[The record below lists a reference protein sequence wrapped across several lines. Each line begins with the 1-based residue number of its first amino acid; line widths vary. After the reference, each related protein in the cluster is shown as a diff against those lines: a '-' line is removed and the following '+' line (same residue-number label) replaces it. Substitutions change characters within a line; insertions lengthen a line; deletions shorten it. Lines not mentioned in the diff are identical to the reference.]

1 MINRIAVV
9 AAMAAILAVAGQ
21 AGAESRFQR
30 TAKRLELEMKQCI
43 GRAAG
48 RASGQSEATRDT
60 VADFAARQCEA
71 NYVKKT
77 TQAKIMEP
85 AQARVEVNMAA
96 YQLAERVLSH

>member
-1 MINRIAVV
+1 MSMRVW
-9 AAMAAILAVAGQ
+9 LALSVSLVLAGQ

-30 TAKRLELEMKQCI
+30 TAKRLELEMKQCV

-60 VADFAARQCEA
+60 VADFAARQCEGD
-71 NYVKKT
+71 YVKKT
-77 TQAKIMEP
+77 TKAKIMEP
-85 AQARVEVNMAA
+85 AQARVEVTMAA